1 MKKAGAPCAGWFIS
15 ISIIG
20 MYWPGASGGKCK
32 CQLAGATECWTKLVE
47 LADAAEFSAA
57 ATGLALG
64 VGLDRVGTAMSVFCA
79 SAAM

>member
-1 MKKAGAPCAGWFIS
+1 LEC
-15 ISIIG
+15 IG
-20 MYWPGASGGKCK
+20 LGPAVGSAN
-32 CQLAGATECWTKLVE
+32 AATGCWTKLVE

-57 ATGLALG
+57 AAGLALG